1 VSVRSREWSWARLLP
16 RARLVVLGIV
26 GAYFLAL
33 LALGGRAHWG
43 RLGVGPGSVPFGD
56 LRSVTS
62 GWDCTRR
69 GIDILA
75 ANPCDQS
82 GRPANY
88 PRIWMWLSFLGLGAR
103 STVVL
108 GVVIAIVFL
117 IAAVAVL
124 PAASRPR
131 EAVLYGLALCS
142 PAVMLGV
149 ERGNVD
155 ILLFALVLL
164 AVLLFRRSE
173 RSSVLTHGLLLLA
186 AILKL
191 FPIFAIGVLLRQP
204 RRRVLIGLGA
214 VVVLF
219 GIYLFAIRADLR
231 TLARVTP
238 QPDTFSYGLLI
249 VSQWFAAGTSA
260 VTSVIHPRE
269 WQAALLLLIVGAS
282 VLAQRRGRIRL
293 PRATGPPAQ
302 RDLDLFVAGAGV
314 YVCSYALARNFDYRL
329 VFLLL
334 TIPQLLRWTH
344 DRRPLALL
352 ALAAL
357 LGTLWL
363 DSNMTSQVPLLGS
376 ALHSWDELSNF
387 EPFDRPLPIVII
399 AQLLLFA
406 GLTACLS
413 GLLPIRRRSAV

>member
-1 VSVRSREWSWARLLP
+1 
-16 RARLVVLGIV
+16 
-26 GAYFLAL
+26 
-33 LALGGRAHWG
+33 
-43 RLGVGPGSVPFGD
+43 
-56 LRSVTS
+56 
-62 GWDCTRR
+62 
-69 GIDILA
+69 
-75 ANPCDQS
+75 
-82 GRPANY
+82 
-88 PRIWMWLSFLGLGAR
+88 
-103 STVVL
+103 
-108 GVVIAIVFL
+108 
-117 IAAVAVL
+117 VL
-124 PAASRPR
+124 PAANRPR
-131 EAVLYGLALCS
+131 EAVLYGLAVCS

-155 ILLFALVLL
+155 ILLFALVVL

-173 RSSVLTHGLLLLA
+173 RWSVLTHGLLLLA

-191 FPIFAIGVLLRQP
+191 FPIFAIGVLFRQP

-214 VVVLF
+214 VVFLF
-219 GIYLFAIRADLR
+219 ALYLFAIRADLR

-249 VSQWFAAGTSA
+249 AAKWFAAGTSA
-260 VTSVIHPRE
+260 VTSLIHPRE
-269 WQAALLLLIVGAS
+269 WQAALLLLVVGAS
-282 VLAQRRGRIRL
+282 LLAQRGGRIHL
-293 PRATGPPAQ
+293 PRATGPAAQ

-334 TIPQLLRWTH
+334 TIPQLLHWTR
-344 DRRPLALL
+344 DRRPLAVL

-399 AQLLLFA
+399 AQLVLFA
-406 GLTACLS
+406 GLTGCLS
-413 GLLPIRRRSAV
+413 GLLPIRRRSAL